1 MKPVFFVL
9 SHFSNLS
16 FCLIVYFSLPPI
28 VPPLV
33 LFIFEVCLIIT
44 SKKMLF
50 IIKAKKQHGQYVD
63 MQEIY
68 NGEKDSV
75 IFMIALYSQ

>member
-1 MKPVFFVL
+1 
-9 SHFSNLS
+9 
-16 FCLIVYFSLPPI
+16 
-28 VPPLV
+28 
-33 LFIFEVCLIIT
+33 
-44 SKKMLF
+44 MLF